1 MPDQSAMDVT
11 PRILQSVQ
19 TYGSSDYTN
28 PAYASSNR
36 SLNYHEGGSIQR
48 PEKDRVTVIPYSL
61 KFEDKVGLFGK
72 ENHFVRVDVKV
83 DKGIA
88 LLVSRRL
95 VGYVQQLLLQMLRL
109 RIPI

>member
-1 MPDQSAMDVT
+1 MSDQSAMDVT

-28 PAYASSNR
+28 PAYSSSNR

-61 KFEDKVGLFGK
+61 KFEDTVGLYGK
-72 ENHFVRVDVKV
+72 ENHFVRINVNITV
-83 DKGIA
+83 
-88 LLVSRRL
+88 
-95 VGYVQQLLLQMLRL
+95 
-109 RIPI
+109 